1 VDRISADPAEI
12 LIQSNVVILAAPVNG
27 ILEWICDLPGK
38 HPGSPIVMDL
48 GSTKAD
54 IMRAMGDLPDRFDPL
69 GAHPMCGKEKLSLS
83 NADPGIYKGATFAFC
98 PLPRTSAKAR
108 MLAGEMARAVG
119 ARPLWLDAETHDEW
133 AAATSHFPY
142 LLSAMLLLSTP
153 LEANP
158 LIGPGFKSTTR
169 LASTPSSMMLDVLE
183 TNRAGLMTAFNRF
196 QEQMDRIGV
205 LLADGER
212 SALKD
217 LMDQAAM
224 RNDELTAYTFHGDQ
238 T

>member
-1 VDRISADPAEI
+1 
-12 LIQSNVVILAAPVNG
+12 
-27 ILEWICDLPGK
+27 
-38 HPGSPIVMDL
+38 MDL
-48 GSTKAD
+48 GSTKAE
-54 IMRAMGDLPDRFDPL
+54 IVRAMGDLPDRFDPL
-69 GAHPMCGKEKLSLS
+69 GGHPMCGKEKLSLS
-83 NADPGIYKGATFAFC
+83 NADADIYKGATFAFC
-98 PLPRTSAKAR
+98 PLQRTSDKAR
-108 MLAGEMARAVG
+108 GLAGEMTRAVG
-119 ARPLWLDAETHDEW
+119 ANPLWIDAETHDEW
-133 AAATSHFPY
+133 TASTSHFPY

>member
-1 VDRISADPAEI
+1 
-12 LIQSNVVILAAPVNG
+12 
-27 ILEWICDLPGK
+27 
-38 HPGSPIVMDL
+38 
-48 GSTKAD
+48 
-54 IMRAMGDLPDRFDPL
+54 
-69 GAHPMCGKEKLSLS
+69 
-83 NADPGIYKGATFAFC
+83 
-98 PLPRTSAKAR
+98 
-108 MLAGEMARAVG
+108 
-119 ARPLWLDAETHDEW
+119 
-133 AAATSHFPY
+133 
-142 LLSAMLLLSTP
+142 
-153 LEANP
+153 
-158 LIGPGFKSTTR
+158 
-169 LASTPSSMMLDVLE
+169 MLDVLE